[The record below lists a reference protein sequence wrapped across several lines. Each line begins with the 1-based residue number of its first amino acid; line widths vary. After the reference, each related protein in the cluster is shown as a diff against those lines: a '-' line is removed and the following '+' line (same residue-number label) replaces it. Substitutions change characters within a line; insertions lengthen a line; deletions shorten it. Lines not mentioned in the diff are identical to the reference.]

1 MWPLKLGIQR
11 QQLVSVLGTRLV
23 YSFLTM
29 KSCLLY
35 LLNPSNLFIHF
46 SRAGYHCLHHEA
58 LVCLHASFLTK
69 QFSIW
74 PIHEKHLG
82 DRKDNPDT
90 QTTPRSTKSDI
101 WLGAQAGIIFLKT
114 CSDDSN
120 MQ

>member
-1 MWPLKLGIQR
+1 MWPLKLSVQR
-11 QQLVSVLGTRLV
+11 QQLVTVLGTRLV
-23 YSFLTM
+23 YSFLTV

-35 LLNPSNLFIHF
+35 LLNASNLFIHF
-46 SRAGYHCLHHEA
+46 PSAGYHCLHHEA
-58 LVCLHASFLTK
+58 LACLPASFLTK
-69 QFSIW
+69 QFSTW

-90 QTTPRSTKSDI
+90 QTTPTSTKSDI